1 MKNLTFNNYSE
12 LNEIQIDVLRE
23 LGNIGA
29 GNAATSLSTM
39 LNKPV
44 GITVPTVRILSFS
57 EVIEALGGP
66 ENMIIGL
73 LLTLEG
79 DATGMMMFLM
89 QQDFAGMILSSLLGE
104 DPSDFSDLN
113 EMSNSALREMSNIM
127 ASSYVNA
134 ISQMTNMSIRVSV
147 PSMCVDMAGAILSV
161 PAIYFANI
169 SDRIIMIE
177 DRFESGDSHATSY
190 VLLIPEVE
198 SLKKIL
204 LSLGID
210 I

>member
-1 MKNLTFNNYSE
+1 MTFNNYSE